1 MLLADRG
8 QHVDQATVA
17 RDLMMPSLAEDIA
30 ARMTELS
37 TTKWRGGALAEGMPV
52 SWELV
57 DYLCGS
63 RGSWAALLQPKGPVA
78 VGHWVVVDGITMDGL
93 VLVRDPVG
101 AAYGIPLA
109 DFAAAWSY
117 TVLVLQQETA

>member
-1 MLLADRG
+1 
-8 QHVDQATVA
+8 
-17 RDLMMPSLAEDIA
+17 MMPSLAEDIA

-37 TTKWRGGALAEGMPV
+37 TTSWRGGALAESMPV
-52 SWELV
+52 SWELISF
-57 DYLCGS
+57 LISS

-78 VGHWVVVDGITMDGL
+78 VGHWVVVDGITTDGL

-109 DFAAAWSY
+109 DFAASWGY
-117 TVLVLQQETA
+117 TVLVLQQETR